1 VIWTGE
7 DDEGSKLAVEE
18 RNDQVVTHAVTH
30 GRVAPG
36 DEIELSAAITP
47 KLTRVVVSDGGIGFE
62 WPADSLPGGR
72 VGGGY
77 GLMLLDS
84 QASRWGTLR
93 APGRFSVWFEV
104 DHASADER
112 AV

>member
-1 VIWTGE
+1 
-7 DDEGSKLAVEE
+7 
-18 RNDQVVTHAVTH
+18 VVTNAVTH